1 MSNAQHVDPV
11 IWSKKLIKSDV
22 FGKENERNKVPKSTA
37 SISDSAH
44 MSNAQHVD
52 PVMLSKKLM
61 KMMFSVR
68 KTSTIKSQNRPHRWL
83 TRPMLLWTLF
93 SVSKSEQIRAS
104 SLLIWAGSIIA
115 ADKSDLVL
123 GLYWNFSKFFNDFFL
138 TFQGSFDEK
147 LMTNW

>member
-52 PVMLSKKLM
+52 PVIWSKKL
-61 KMMFSVR
+61 
-68 KTSTIKSQNRPHRWL
+68 IKSDVFGKENERNKVP
-83 TRPMLLWTLF
+83 
-93 SVSKSEQIRAS
+93 KSTAS
-104 SLLIWAGSIIA
+104 MIDPAHVIMNT
-115 ADKSDLVL
+115 V
-123 GLYWNFSKFFNDFFL
+123 FR
-138 TFQGSFDEK
+138 
-147 LMTNW
+147 